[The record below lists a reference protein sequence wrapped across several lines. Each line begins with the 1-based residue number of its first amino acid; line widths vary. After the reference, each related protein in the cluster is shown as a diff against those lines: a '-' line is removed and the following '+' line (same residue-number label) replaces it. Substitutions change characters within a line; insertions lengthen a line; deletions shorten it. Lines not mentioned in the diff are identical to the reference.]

1 MKILKNILSI
11 IIIGITIIL
20 YISSAIIFSKKY
32 FILLTI
38 IIISLLLWCIYKQI
52 KKINYLKDKES
63 KLLGHISLV
72 FKAISLVIILIFSYS
87 VIAFNGDIPTK
98 ILEMDLLHN
107 MGKGDYYSKMNE
119 KKNDN
124 ATVICTKDI
133 ESTLPLIEEYIEEIK
148 SKCNTLLG
156 INIGDK
162 LTIQIDY
169 DKEVFH
175 ERPILFTG
183 EPGYNLGG
191 YYAEKSNTIY
201 LYTNDPV
208 RDVLMN
214 RPHAENIDG
223 RINIDRINFKD
234 ILFHEYTHY
243 AIDTFIENND
253 INNSLVPQWLEEGI
267 CQYMSGE
274 NLFLEDE
281 FEYIPLKQIQTDE
294 EWNKEVKNIK
304 GDVYEQSKF
313 AVIKIVN
320 EKGPLVLKDMILACK
335 DKNFEAIIKENMNS
349 SFEEFEDTLKIDI
362 KEGNFEAVESYLDSY
377 RNTKIRCLEDYIKY
391 DENNIEAY
399 EFLGTLY
406 NNNKENMKV
415 INLFKYATEKNPEEY
430 ILWHRLGVAYEE
442 VGEGALAKES
452 YDKAKLFKAEE

>member
-1 MKILKNILSI
+1 MVYDAIISISFDKRGIYMRILKSMLMS
-11 IIIGITIIL
+11 
-20 YISSAIIFSKKY
+20 
-32 FILLTI
+32 
-38 IIISLLLWCIYKQI
+38 ISL
-52 KKINYLKDKES
+52 
-63 KLLGHISLV
+63 
-72 FKAISLVIILIFSYS
+72 AIILIFSYS
-87 VIAFNGDIPTK
+87 VIPFNGDIPTK
-98 ILEMDLLHN
+98 ILEMDLLYN
-107 MGKGDYYSKMNE
+107 MGKGNYYSKMNE

-208 RDVLMN
+208 REVLINM
-214 RPHAENIDG
+214 PHAENIEG
-223 RINIDRINFKD
+223 RISIDGISFKD

-243 AIDTFIENND
+243 AIDTFIEANNID
-253 INNSLVPQWLEEGI
+253 NSLVPQWFQEGI

-281 FEYIPLKQIQTDE
+281 FEYIPLKQLQTDE
-294 EWNKEVKNIK
+294 EWDKERENIK

-313 AVIKIVN
+313 AVIKIVK
-320 EKGPLVLKDMILACK
+320 EKGPLVLKDMLLSCK
-335 DKNFEAIIKENMNS
+335 DKNFEAIIKEYMKS
-349 SFEEFEDTLKIDI
+349 SFEEFEANLKIDI
-362 KEGNFEAVESYLDSY
+362 KEGNFEAVENLGDAHT
-377 RNTKIRCLEDYIKY
+377 NTKIKCLEDYIKY

-430 ILWHRLGVAYEE
+430 ILWHRLGLAYEE

-452 YDKAKLFKAEE
+452 FDRANLLKR